1 MTFKYSNEDGN
12 MDLNID
18 AKLEGLDKLA
28 ERVGLM
34 RELHHLTQ
42 ETAKLAKAHHDFT
55 KDALGH
61 HENITNELMHQIA
74 MKQNENGCDCP
85 DCGTHNPKGMSSS
98 WGGGIMVEP
107 NDFINNQ
114 DAECSRCG
122 EQHPIGSLSMNGEC
136 PNCAR

>member
-28 ERVGLM
+28 DRVLLM
-34 RELHHLTQ
+34 RELHHLTR

-55 KDALGH
+55 QKALGH
-61 HENITNELMHQIA
+61 HQDILSLELM
-74 MKQNENGCDCP
+74 KKKVNGCDCP

-107 NDFINNQ
+107 EDFINNQ